1 MRNSYDRTSRIEKSK
16 SWIWGGIL
24 LIIFVIILISRFS
37 SSGDTNEDG
46 ASLLVTPL
54 PDSTVYISMNSSSKA
69 RINSAEKL
77 YATDKSLS
85 VQVGGARAENSDL
98 SIDLDKTTEITYKS
112 SSQSGNTISLEK
124 GRAWIHTLKG
134 MTKSELKYMN
144 ISSSADTILIL
155 EQNNISSTAY
165 MIQGSALIE
174 TKIGTYT
181 LTAGNQIMIAGS
193 DISNAGTN
201 LASLA
206 GSIVDTINEHPLFT
220 RNGGKNILAQS
231 ATGINIENNIP
242 LKSSTGA
249 NGDSLNTLNGKFI
262 EITDPIDGTLIKNNN
277 FAVMGNI
284 LSPEVKKVTINDITA
299 TISPV
304 NETFVL
310 QNITLSSEIINLVYK
325 AYGENDKLLERGVI
339 SIYGAKSAIQE
350 GSEKLVPNN
359 FQVSNKDFPI
369 TFPTENPY
377 KTTDSLVRVRGSVP
391 ANTVSYIMVNDYRLQ
406 KYIPGGTDWYY
417 FANTQTETM
426 KEGINLYTIRFY
438 AKDNSLIYTQIFT
451 IVKELK
457 NANVS
462 GENIE

>member
-1 MRNSYDRTSRIEKSK
+1 
-16 SWIWGGIL
+16 
-24 LIIFVIILISRFS
+24 
-37 SSGDTNEDG
+37 
-46 ASLLVTPL
+46 
-54 PDSTVYISMNSSSKA
+54 
-69 RINSAEKL
+69 
-77 YATDKSLS
+77 
-85 VQVGGARAENSDL
+85 
-98 SIDLDKTTEITYKS
+98 
-112 SSQSGNTISLEK
+112 
-124 GRAWIHTLKG
+124 

-144 ISSSADTILIL
+144 ILSSADTILIL

-220 RNGGKNILAQS
+220 RNGWKNILTQS
-231 ATGINIENNIP
+231 LSGTNIENNTL
-242 LKSSTGA
+242 LKTSTWA
-249 NGDSLNTLNGKFI
+249 NGDSLNSLNGKYI
-262 EITDPIDGTLIKNNN
+262 EITDPIDGTLIKNNS
-277 FAVMGNI
+277 FAVMWNI
-284 LSPEVKKVTINDITA
+284 LSQEVKKITINDITA
-299 TISPV
+299 TLSPV

-310 QNITLSSEIINLVYK
+310 QNITLSSEIVNLVYK
-325 AYGENDKLLERGVI
+325 AYWENDKLLERWVI
-339 SIYGAKSAIQE
+339 SVYWTRSAIQE
-350 GSEKLVPNN
+350 WSEKLVPDN
-359 FQVSNKDFPI
+359 FPVSNKDFPI

-377 KTTDSLVRVRGSVP
+377 KTTDSLVRVRWSVP
-391 ANTVSYIMVNDYRLQ
+391 ANTISYIMVNDYRLQ
-406 KYIPGGTDWYY
+406 KYIPGWTDWYY

-426 KEGINLYTIRFY
+426 KEWINLYTIRFY
-438 AKDNSLIYTQIFT
+438 SKDNTLIYTQVFT